1 MLPSSLFSD
10 FEPSVDDARRELAG
24 DLVRS
29 SYIRGNFLLS
39 AGSRST
45 YYFDKYLFATNPSI
59 LRRLGRFLGD
69 LIPADVERVAAPER
83 GAVLLGGAV
92 ALQLGLP
99 LVLIPRTDTYSPHVQ
114 RPFAGELYP
123 GERVAV
129 IEDVVITGRQALGA
143 VRRLRSLGA
152 TVSAVVAVLDRDGGA
167 DAALR
172 QVGTRY
178 YPLFNVHDL
187 PVE

>member
-1 MLPSSLFSD
+1 MPSSSTLPD
-10 FEPSVDDARRELAG
+10 FEPPIDDARRELAH

-29 SYIRGNFLLS
+29 SYVRGNFLLS
-39 AGSRST
+39 AGNRST

-59 LRRLGRFLGD
+59 LRRLGRLLGE
-69 LIPADVERVAAPER
+69 LIPGDVDRLVAPER

-99 LVLIPRTDTYSPHVQ
+99 LVLLPKTDIYSSQVQ
-114 RPFAGELYP
+114 RSFAGELHP

-129 IEDVVITGRQALGA
+129 IEDVVITGRQALRA
-143 VRRLRSLGA
+143 VRLLRSLGA

-167 DAALR
+167 EAALR

-178 YPLFNVHDL
+178 YPLFSVHDL
-187 PVE
+187 PLE